1 MSTRESLTKHS
12 AGKELE
18 RGNVLGQRELNRA
31 LLARQYLLQRVDLP
45 VSEVVE
51 HLIGLQAQAPNPPY
65 FGLWAR
71 INGFRQEALA
81 EAIQSREIVRIAL
94 MRSTIHLVT
103 ARDCLELRPLLQPV
117 LTRGLMG
124 SHGKRLE
131 GIDTSAL
138 AAVGRSLVEERPLT
152 FSELGAQLLERWPD
166 RDPAVLAAAVRNL
179 VPLVQIPP
187 RGLWGSSGQ
196 AAHTTAEAWL
206 GTPLSPALDV
216 EKLIKRYLAA
226 FGPASV
232 NDMQIWCGL
241 TRLREIVDRLR
252 PELRTFCD
260 VHGNELFDLP
270 DAPLPDG
277 STPAPPI
284 FLGEFDNMLLSYADR
299 TRIISDEYRPRVFTV
314 NGIIRSTFLIDGFVR
329 GLWRLERKRGGAV
342 LILEPFGPL
351 MNHDRNALEEEGLRL
366 LDFAASNDKT
376 REIRFVNK

>member
-117 LTRGLMG
+117 MTRGLMG

-241 TRLREIVDRLR
+241 TRLREDRKS
-252 PELRTFCD
+252 
-260 VHGNELFDLP
+260 V
-270 DAPLPDG
+270 
-277 STPAPPI
+277 
-284 FLGEFDNMLLSYADR
+284 
-299 TRIISDEYRPRVFTV
+299 V
-314 NGIIRSTFLIDGFVR
+314 
-329 GLWRLERKRGGAV
+329 
-342 LILEPFGPL
+342 
-351 MNHDRNALEEEGLRL
+351 
-366 LDFAASNDKT
+366 
-376 REIRFVNK
+376 